1 MPCSPDNL
9 YPCLEGKGVQKR
21 WELIERTLLQD
32 WNSSED
38 FEERLFVYNHH
49 YKVSGV
55 ACSCK
60 VMVVVYVVM
69 SLLLFCFV
77 FQKLLILTL

>member
-9 YPCLEGKGVQKR
+9 YPCSEGKGVQKR

-38 FEERLFVYNHH
+38 FEERLFMYNHH

-55 ACSCK
+55 ACDYNGI
-60 VMVVVYVVM
+60 VGMLVI
-69 SLLLFCFV
+69 LFYNVLV
-77 FQKLLILTL
+77 F